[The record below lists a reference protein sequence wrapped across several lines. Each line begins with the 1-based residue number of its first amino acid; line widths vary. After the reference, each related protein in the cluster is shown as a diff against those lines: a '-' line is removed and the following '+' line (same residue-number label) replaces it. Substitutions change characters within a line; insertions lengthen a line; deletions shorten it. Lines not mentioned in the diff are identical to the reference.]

1 MTTTFPTAE
10 IPLGFP
16 PLHPIYHD
24 YTHALDLSFTHQD
37 DSLRH
42 ALMEI
47 RDTIVEYGDD
57 GVRMLTCRYDRV
69 RDAQFPLW
77 VTPEEIE
84 DAYTRVS
91 AAFLAAIRDARDNIT
106 EYHRHQLP
114 QNWEATP
121 REGVRY
127 GAMFHPLD
135 RVALYVPGGR
145 ARYPSSV
152 LMNAIPAMI
161 AGVPDCV
168 IATPPDADGSVPP
181 EILVAAAECGVSRIL
196 RSGGAQAVFALAYG
210 TPSIPVVDKIVGP
223 GNKYVDG
230 AKQMVF
236 GRVAIDKPAGP
247 SEVVVYLDR
256 EEWTDFAAM
265 EILSQLEHDPD
276 ASAFL
281 VAPSEQLLRAT
292 QSAVLR
298 LAVDRDRVDILKES
312 LKNFYCIVTSTNA
325 DTLKTLN
332 GLAGE
337 HLVLLTS
344 DAREMLPQI
353 RHAGSVFLGPY
364 SPVALGDYAAGPN
377 HVLPTAR
384 AARFASPLG
393 VMDFMK
399 YTSHLE
405 YSEAALQNLAQTV
418 TTLARVEGFEAH
430 AHSVDVRLLE
440 G

>member
-1 MTTTFPTAE
+1 MTGKPE
-10 IPLGFP
+10 FP
-16 PLHPIYHD
+16 PLNPIFHD
-24 YTHALDLSFTHQD
+24 YVQTLDLSFSHHD
-37 DSLRH
+37 EGLRDT
-42 ALMEI
+42 LIDI
-47 RDTIVEYGDD
+47 RDTVRQDGDA
-57 GVRMLTCRYDRV
+57 GVRRLTCRYDRV
-69 RDAQFPLW
+69 RDVQFPLW
-77 VTPEEIE
+77 VASDEIE
-84 DAYTRVS
+84 NAYTQVS
-91 AAFLAAIRDARDNIT
+91 ASFLTAIRDARDSIKA
-106 EYHRHQLP
+106 YHQHQFP

-121 REGVRY
+121 RDGVRY

-152 LMNAIPAMI
+152 LMNAIPAQI
-161 AGVPDCV
+161 AGVLEPV
-168 IATPPDADGSVPP
+168 IATPPSEDGTVPA

-196 RSGGAQAVFALAYG
+196 RVGGAQAVFALAYG
-210 TPSIPVVDKIVGP
+210 TASIQAVDKIVGP

-247 SEVVVYLDR
+247 SEVVVYLDTP
-256 EEWTDFAAM
+256 EWVDFAAM
-265 EILSQLEHDPD
+265 EILAQLEHDPD

-281 VAPSEQLLRAT
+281 VAPSMGLLAAT
-292 QSAVLR
+292 QQAVLR
-298 LAVDRDRVDILKES
+298 LAADRERVAILKES
-312 LKNFYCIVTSTNA
+312 LKNFYCIVTMDSA
-325 DTLKTLN
+325 DTLKSLN

-337 HLVLLTS
+337 HLVLLTAE
-344 DAREMLPQI
+344 ARALLPKI

-364 SPVALGDYAAGPN
+364 TPVALGDYAAGPN

-384 AARFASPLG
+384 AARFSSPLG

-405 YSEAALQNLAQTV
+405 YSEAALQHIAPTV

-430 AHSVDVRLLE
+430 AHSVDVRLLKN
-440 G
+440 